1 MIDKRICK
9 QFILTECEDRSE
21 DMLELAEIHTD
32 IRDTLDELIKLGYVE
47 KVLNIEDMD
56 YSLIRTL
63 KGEVYLTRIKLDKI
77 SASLE

>member
-1 MIDKRICK
+1 MMDKRIWK

-21 DMLELAEIHTD
+21 KILELAEIHTG
-32 IRDTLDELIKLGYVE
+32 IRDCLNELIKLGYVE

-63 KGEVYLTRIKLDKI
+63 KG
-77 SASLE
+77 